1 MIDPHGNILVSFHLS
16 KGELEEYSELSN
28 TISSL
33 TLSLKQQC
41 DLEMILNG
49 AFSPL
54 LTFNNQKDYE
64 EILLNNKLL
73 NGVIW
78 PIPIV
83 LDVPNDFLKALDK
96 NEHISL
102 RNAEGFLLAI
112 LKVREFW
119 SPNKKDE
126 ANSIFKT
133 IDENHPGVG
142 YLFNHT
148 NSNYISGELIPIQSN
163 KYFDFTH
170 LRKSPQEVRDLF
182 RSKRWQDVIAFQ
194 TRNPMH
200 RAHFELTRLA
210 MEQHNAKLLIHPV
223 IGISKPGDI
232 DHFTR
237 VKCYQHIIKHYPE
250 NSVELSLIN
259 LAMRMAGPKEALWH
273 AIIRKN
279 YGCNYIIIGRDH
291 AGPGVDAKGKPY
303 YQPYDAQELIS
314 QYQEEL
320 EIKMVPFQ
328 EMVFAKNKRNYL
340 PLDQIKEED
349 QIETLSGTQFKE
361 LLKQGTEIPN
371 WYSFPEVVHELR
383 RRYPKLHN
391 QGLTVF
397 FTGLSGA
404 GKSTLANALVYKL
417 MEMEDRPITLLDGD
431 IVRQHLSSELGF
443 SKEDRDIHVKRIGY
457 VASEITKHGGVA
469 ICAPIAPYSNTRKTV
484 RNMIDEVGSFVEIH
498 VSTPLSVCEERDVKG
513 LYKRARAGKILD
525 FTGVSD
531 PYEEPQ
537 NPEITI
543 DTSDISV
550 EESSAIIIDKLRSMK
565 LLGN

>member
-1 MIDPHGNILVSFHLS
+1 MIEPHGKTLVSFHLS
-16 KGELEEYSELSN
+16 ADELSEYSELSN
-28 TISSL
+28 KTSSL

-41 DLEMILNG
+41 DLEMISNG

-54 LTFNNQKDYE
+54 STFNNQKDYE
-64 EILLNNKLL
+64 EILLNNKLS
-73 NGVIW
+73 NGLVW

-83 LDVPNDFLKALDK
+83 LDVPDQFLKSLDK
-96 NEHISL
+96 NEYISL

-112 LKVREFW
+112 LKVNEFW
-119 SPNKKDE
+119 APDKKEE
-126 ANSIFKT
+126 ANSVFKSN
-133 IDENHPGVG
+133 DPNHPGVD

-148 NSNYISGELIPIQSN
+148 NNNYISGELVPIQSN

-170 LRKSPQEVRDLF
+170 LRKSPQEVRDFF
-182 RSKRWQDVIAFQ
+182 RLNNWKDVVAFQ

-200 RAHFELTRLA
+200 RAHFELTKLA
-210 MEQHNAKLLIHPV
+210 MDEHNSKLLIHPV

-237 VKCYQHIIKHYPE
+237 VKCYQHIIKYYPE

-273 AIIRKN
+273 AIIRQN
-279 YGCNYIIIGRDH
+279 YGCNRIIIGRDH
-291 AGPGVDAKGKPY
+291 AGPGVNAEGKPY
-303 YQPYDAQELIS
+303 YQPYDAQELIAR
-314 QYQEEL
+314 YQEEL
-320 EIKMVPFQ
+320 EIKMVPFK
-328 EMVFAKNKRNYL
+328 EMVFAKNKKTFL
-340 PLDQIKEED
+340 PLDK
-349 QIETLSGTQFKE
+349 IEQNDPIEKLSGTQFKE
-361 LLKQGTEIPN
+361 LLQQRTEIPS
-371 WYSFPEVVHELR
+371 WYSFPEVIHELR
-383 RRYPKLHN
+383 KRFPKLHN

-404 GKSTLANALVYKL
+404 GKSTLANAIMYKL
-417 MEMEDRPITLLDGD
+417 METEDRPITLLDGD

-469 ICAPIAPYSNTRKTV
+469 ICAPIAPYSNTRKVV

-498 VSTPLSVCEERDVKG
+498 VATPLSVCEERDVKG
-513 LYKRARAGKILD
+513 LYKQARAGKILD

-531 PYEEPQ
+531 PYEEPE
-537 NPEITI
+537 NPEITV
-543 DTSDISV
+543 DTSDITV
-550 EESSAIIIDKLRSMK
+550 EESSALILDKLRSLK
-565 LLGN
+565 LLG

>member
-1 MIDPHGNILVSFHLS
+1 MIKPHGETLVSFHLS
-16 KGELEEYSELSN
+16 ADELSEYSELSN
-28 TISSL
+28 NISSL

-41 DLEMILNG
+41 DLEMISNG

-54 LTFNNQKDYE
+54 STFNNQKDYE
-64 EILLNNKLL
+64 EILLKNKLS
-73 NGVIW
+73 NGLVW

-83 LDVPNDFLKALDK
+83 LDVPDQFLKSLDK
-96 NEHISL
+96 NEYISL
-102 RNAEGFLLAI
+102 RNTEGFLLAI
-112 LKVREFW
+112 LKVKEFW
-119 SPNKKDE
+119 APNKKEE
-126 ANSIFKT
+126 ANLVFKSN
-133 IDENHPGVG
+133 DPNHPGVD

-148 NSNYISGELIPIQSN
+148 NNNYISGELIPIQEN

-170 LRKSPQEVRDLF
+170 LRKSPQEVRDFF
-182 RSKRWQDVIAFQ
+182 RLNNWKDVIAFQ

-200 RAHFELTRLA
+200 RAHYELTKLA
-210 MEQHNAKLLIHPV
+210 MDEHNSKLLIHPV
-223 IGISKPGDI
+223 IGMSKPGDI

-237 VKCYQHIIKHYPE
+237 VKCYQHIIKYYPE

-279 YGCNYIIIGRDH
+279 YGCNRIIIGRDH
-291 AGPGVDAKGKPY
+291 AGPGVNAEGKPY
-303 YQPYDAQELIS
+303 YQPYDAQELIA

-320 EIKMVPFQ
+320 EIKMVPFK
-328 EMVFAKNKRNYL
+328 EMVFAKNKKTYL
-340 PLDQIKEED
+340 PLDK
-349 QIETLSGTQFKE
+349 IEQDDPIEKLSGTQFKE
-361 LLKQGTEIPN
+361 LLQQRTEIPT
-371 WYSFPEVVHELR
+371 WYSFPEVIHELR
-383 RRYPKLHN
+383 KRFPKLHN

-404 GKSTLANALVYKL
+404 GKSTLANAIMYKL
-417 MEMEDRPITLLDGD
+417 METEDRPITLLDGD

-469 ICAPIAPYSNTRKTV
+469 ICAPIAPYSNTRKVV

-498 VSTPLSVCEERDVKG
+498 VATPLSVCEERDTKG
-513 LYKRARAGKILD
+513 LYKQARAGKILD

-531 PYEEPQ
+531 PYEEPE
-537 NPEITI
+537 NPEITV
-543 DTSDISV
+543 DTSDITV
-550 EESSAIIIDKLRSMK
+550 EESSALILDKLRSLK
-565 LLGN
+565 LLG

>member
-1 MIDPHGNILVSFHLS
+1 MIEPHGKKLVSFHLS
-16 KGELEEYSELSN
+16 ADELSEYSELSN
-28 TISSL
+28 KTSSL

-41 DLEMILNG
+41 DLEMIANG

-54 LTFNNQKDYE
+54 STFNNQKDYE
-64 EILLNNKLL
+64 EILLNNKLS
-73 NGVIW
+73 NGLVW

-83 LDVPNDFLKALDK
+83 LDVPDQFLKSLDK
-96 NEHISL
+96 NEYISL

-112 LKVREFW
+112 LKVNEFW
-119 SPNKKDE
+119 APDKKEE
-126 ANSIFKT
+126 ANSVFKSN
-133 IDENHPGVG
+133 DPNHPGVD

-148 NSNYISGELIPIQSN
+148 NNNYISGELVPIQSN

-170 LRKSPQEVRDLF
+170 LRKSPQEVRDFF
-182 RSKRWQDVIAFQ
+182 RLNNWKDVIAFQ

-200 RAHFELTRLA
+200 RAHFELTKLA
-210 MEQHNAKLLIHPV
+210 MDEHNSKLLIHPV

-237 VKCYQHIIKHYPE
+237 VKCYQHIIKYYPE

-259 LAMRMAGPKEALWH
+259 LAMRMAGPKEAVWH

-279 YGCNYIIIGRDH
+279 YGCNRIIIGRDH
-291 AGPGVDAKGKPY
+291 AGPGVNAEGKPY
-303 YQPYDAQELIS
+303 YQPYDAQELIA

-320 EIKMVPFQ
+320 EIKMVPFK
-328 EMVFAKNKRNYL
+328 EMVFAKNKKTFL
-340 PLDQIKEED
+340 PLDK
-349 QIETLSGTQFKE
+349 IEQDDPIEKLSGTQFKE
-361 LLKQGTEIPN
+361 FLQQRTEIPN
-371 WYSFPEVVHELR
+371 WYSFPEVIHELR
-383 RRYPKLHN
+383 KRFPKLHN

-404 GKSTLANALVYKL
+404 GKSTLANAIMYKL
-417 MEMEDRPITLLDGD
+417 METEDRPITLLDGD

-469 ICAPIAPYSNTRKTV
+469 ICAPIAPYSNTRKVV

-498 VSTPLSVCEERDVKG
+498 VATPLSVCEERDVKG
-513 LYKRARAGKILD
+513 LYKQARAGKILD

-531 PYEEPQ
+531 PYEEPE
-537 NPEITI
+537 NPEITV
-543 DTSDISV
+543 DTSDITV
-550 EESSAIIIDKLRSMK
+550 EESSALILDKLRSLK
-565 LLGN
+565 LLG

>member
-1 MIDPHGNILVSFHLS
+1 MIKPHGKTLVSFHLS
-16 KGELEEYSELSN
+16 ADELSEYSELSN
-28 TISSL
+28 NISSL

-41 DLEMILNG
+41 DLEMISNG

-54 LTFNNQKDYE
+54 STFNNQKDYE
-64 EILLNNKLL
+64 EILLNNRLS
-73 NGVIW
+73 NGLVW

-83 LDVPNDFLKALDK
+83 LDVPDQFLKSLDK
-96 NEHISL
+96 NEYISL
-102 RNAEGFLLAI
+102 RNTEGFLLAI
-112 LKVREFW
+112 LKVKEFW
-119 SPNKKDE
+119 TPNKKEE
-126 ANSIFKT
+126 ANLVFKSN
-133 IDENHPGVG
+133 DPNHPGVD

-148 NSNYISGELIPIQSN
+148 NNNYISGELVPIQEN

-170 LRKSPQEVRDLF
+170 LRKSPQEVRDFF
-182 RSKRWQDVIAFQ
+182 RLNNWKDVIAFQ

-200 RAHFELTRLA
+200 RAHYELTKLA
-210 MEQHNAKLLIHPV
+210 MDEHNSKLLIHPV
-223 IGISKPGDI
+223 IGMSKPGDI

-237 VKCYQHIIKHYPE
+237 VKCYQHIIKYYPE

-279 YGCNYIIIGRDH
+279 YGCNRIIIGRDH
-291 AGPGVDAKGKPY
+291 AGPGVNAEGKPY
-303 YQPYDAQELIS
+303 YQPYDAQELIA

-320 EIKMVPFQ
+320 EIKMVPFK
-328 EMVFAKNKRNYL
+328 EMVFAKNKKTYL
-340 PLDQIKEED
+340 PLDK
-349 QIETLSGTQFKE
+349 IEQDDPIEKLSGTQFKE
-361 LLKQGTEIPN
+361 LLQQRTEIPT
-371 WYSFPEVVHELR
+371 WYSFPEVIHELR
-383 RRYPKLHN
+383 KRFPKLHN

-404 GKSTLANALVYKL
+404 GKSTLANAIMYKL
-417 MEMEDRPITLLDGD
+417 METEDRPITLLDGD

-469 ICAPIAPYSNTRKTV
+469 ICAPIAPYSNTRKVV

-498 VSTPLSVCEERDVKG
+498 VATPLSVCEERDTKG
-513 LYKRARAGKILD
+513 LYKQARAGKILD

-531 PYEEPQ
+531 PYEEPE
-537 NPEITI
+537 NPEITV
-543 DTSDISV
+543 DTSDITV
-550 EESSAIIIDKLRSMK
+550 EESSALILDKLRSLK
-565 LLGN
+565 LLG

>member
-1 MIDPHGNILVSFHLS
+1 MINPHGNTLVTFHLS
-16 KGELEEYSELSN
+16 KGDLQEYSELSN
-28 TISSL
+28 KISSL
-33 TLSLKQQC
+33 TLTLKQQC
-41 DLEMILNG
+41 DLEMISNG

-64 EILLNNKLL
+64 EVLLNNKLL
-73 NGVIW
+73 NGAIW

-83 LDVPNDFLKALDK
+83 LDVPDKFLKALDK

-112 LKVREFW
+112 LKVKEFW

-126 ANSIFKT
+126 ANSVFKT
-133 IDENHPGVG
+133 IDQNHPGVD

-148 NSNYISGELIPIQSN
+148 NSNYISGELVPIQSN

-182 RSKRWQDVIAFQ
+182 QSNHWKDVIAFQ

-210 MEQHNAKLLIHPV
+210 MEQHNAKLLMHPV

-237 VKCYQHIIKHYPE
+237 VKCYQHIIKYYPE
-250 NSVELSLIN
+250 DSVELSLIN

-279 YGCNYIIIGRDH
+279 YGCNHIIIGRDH
-291 AGPGVDAKGKPY
+291 AGPGVDAEGKPY

-320 EIKMVPFQ
+320 EIKMIPFQ
-328 EMVFAKNKRNYL
+328 EMVFAKNKKTYL
-340 PLDQIKEED
+340 PLDEIKEDE
-349 QIETLSGTQFKE
+349 QIERLSGTQFKE
-361 LLKQGTEIPN
+361 LLKQRIEIPS
-371 WYSFPEVVHELR
+371 WYSFPEVIHELR

-404 GKSTLANALVYKL
+404 GKSTLANALMYKL

-469 ICAPIAPYSNTRKTV
+469 ICAPIAPYSNTRRIV
-484 RNMIDEVGSFVEIH
+484 RNMIDDVGSFIEIH

-513 LYKRARAGKILD
+513 LYKRARAGKILE

-543 DTSDISV
+543 DTSDITV
-550 EESSAIIIDKLRSMK
+550 EESSEIILDKLLSMR
-565 LLGN
+565 LLG

>member
-1 MIDPHGNILVSFHLS
+1 MIEPHGKTLVSFHLS
-16 KGELEEYSELSN
+16 ADELSEYSELSN
-28 TISSL
+28 KTASL

-41 DLEMILNG
+41 DLEMISNG

-54 LTFNNQKDYE
+54 STFNNQKDYE
-64 EILLNNKLL
+64 EILLNNKLS
-73 NGVIW
+73 NGLVW

-83 LDVPNDFLKALDK
+83 LDVPDQFLKSLDK
-96 NEHISL
+96 NEYISL
-102 RNAEGFLLAI
+102 RNTEGFLLAI
-112 LKVREFW
+112 LKVKEFW
-119 SPNKKDE
+119 APNKKEE
-126 ANSIFKT
+126 ANLVFKSN
-133 IDENHPGVG
+133 DPNHPGVD

-148 NSNYISGELIPIQSN
+148 NNNYISGELVPIQSN

-170 LRKSPQEVRDLF
+170 LRKSPQEVRDFF
-182 RSKRWQDVIAFQ
+182 RLNNWKDVIAFQ

-200 RAHFELTRLA
+200 RAHFELTKLA
-210 MEQHNAKLLIHPV
+210 MDEHNSKLLIHPV
-223 IGISKPGDI
+223 IGMSKPGDI

-237 VKCYQHIIKHYPE
+237 VKCYQHIIKYYPE

-279 YGCNYIIIGRDH
+279 YGCNRIIIGRDH
-291 AGPGVDAKGKPY
+291 AGPGVNAEGKPY
-303 YQPYDAQELIS
+303 YQPYDAQELIA

-320 EIKMVPFQ
+320 EIKMVPFK
-328 EMVFAKNKRNYL
+328 EMVFAKNKKTFL
-340 PLDQIKEED
+340 PLDK
-349 QIETLSGTQFKE
+349 IEQDDPIEKLSGTQFKE
-361 LLKQGTEIPN
+361 FLQQRTEIPN
-371 WYSFPEVVHELR
+371 WYSFPEVIHELR
-383 RRYPKLHN
+383 KRFPKLHN

-404 GKSTLANALVYKL
+404 GKSTLANAIMYKL
-417 MEMEDRPITLLDGD
+417 METEDRPITLLDGD

-469 ICAPIAPYSNTRKTV
+469 ICAPIAPYSNTRKVV

-498 VSTPLSVCEERDVKG
+498 VATPLSVCEERDVKG
-513 LYKRARAGKILD
+513 LYKQARAGKILD

-531 PYEEPQ
+531 PYEEPE
-537 NPEITI
+537 NPEITV
-543 DTSDISV
+543 DTSDITV
-550 EESSAIIIDKLRSMK
+550 EESSALILDKLRSLK
-565 LLGN
+565 LLG

>member
-1 MIDPHGNILVSFHLS
+1 MIEPHGKTLVSFHLS
-16 KGELEEYSELSN
+16 ADELSEYSELSN
-28 TISSL
+28 KTASL

-41 DLEMILNG
+41 DLEMIANG

-54 LTFNNQKDYE
+54 STFNNQKDYE
-64 EILLNNKLL
+64 EILLNNRLS
-73 NGVIW
+73 NGLVW

-83 LDVPNDFLKALDK
+83 LDVPDQFLKSLDK
-96 NEHISL
+96 NEYISL

-112 LKVREFW
+112 LKVNEFW
-119 SPNKKDE
+119 APDKKEE
-126 ANSIFKT
+126 ANSVFKSN
-133 IDENHPGVG
+133 DPNHPGVD

-148 NSNYISGELIPIQSN
+148 NNNYISGELVPIQSN

-170 LRKSPQEVRDLF
+170 LRKSPQEVRDFF
-182 RSKRWQDVIAFQ
+182 RLNNWKDVIAFQ

-200 RAHFELTRLA
+200 RAHFELTKLA
-210 MEQHNAKLLIHPV
+210 MDEHNSKLLIHPV

-237 VKCYQHIIKHYPE
+237 VKCYQHIIKYYPE

-259 LAMRMAGPKEALWH
+259 LAMRMAGPKEAVWH

-279 YGCNYIIIGRDH
+279 YGCNRIIIGRDH
-291 AGPGVDAKGKPY
+291 AGPGVNAEGKPY
-303 YQPYDAQELIS
+303 YQPYDAQELIA

-320 EIKMVPFQ
+320 EIKMVPFK
-328 EMVFAKNKRNYL
+328 EMVFAKNKKTFL
-340 PLDQIKEED
+340 PLDK
-349 QIETLSGTQFKE
+349 IEQDDPIEKLSGTQFKE
-361 LLKQGTEIPN
+361 FLQQRTEIPN
-371 WYSFPEVVHELR
+371 WYSFPEVIHELR
-383 RRYPKLHN
+383 KRFPKLHN

-404 GKSTLANALVYKL
+404 GKSTLANAIMYKL
-417 MEMEDRPITLLDGD
+417 METEDRPITLLDGD

-469 ICAPIAPYSNTRKTV
+469 ICAPIAPYSNTRKVV

-498 VSTPLSVCEERDVKG
+498 VATPLSVCEERDVKG
-513 LYKRARAGKILD
+513 LYKQARAGKILD

-531 PYEEPQ
+531 PYEEPE
-537 NPEITI
+537 NPEITV
-543 DTSDISV
+543 DTSDITV
-550 EESSAIIIDKLRSMK
+550 EESSALILDKLRSLK
-565 LLGN
+565 LLG

>member
-1 MIDPHGNILVSFHLS
+1 MIKPHGETLVSFHLS
-16 KGELEEYSELSN
+16 ADELSEYSELSN
-28 TISSL
+28 NISSL

-41 DLEMILNG
+41 DLEMISNG

-54 LTFNNQKDYE
+54 STFNNQKDYE
-64 EILLNNKLL
+64 EILLKNKLS
-73 NGVIW
+73 NGLVW

-83 LDVPNDFLKALDK
+83 LDVPDQFLKSLDK
-96 NEHISL
+96 NEYISL
-102 RNAEGFLLAI
+102 RNTEGFLLAI
-112 LKVREFW
+112 LKVKEFW
-119 SPNKKDE
+119 APNKKEE
-126 ANSIFKT
+126 ANLVFKSN
-133 IDENHPGVG
+133 DPNHPGVD

-148 NSNYISGELIPIQSN
+148 NNNYISGELVPIHEN

-170 LRKSPQEVRDLF
+170 LRKSPQEVRDFF
-182 RSKRWQDVIAFQ
+182 RLNNWKDVIAFQ

-200 RAHFELTRLA
+200 RAHYELTKLA
-210 MEQHNAKLLIHPV
+210 MDEHNSKLLIHPV
-223 IGISKPGDI
+223 IGMSKPGDI

-237 VKCYQHIIKHYPE
+237 VKCYQHIIKYYPE

-279 YGCNYIIIGRDH
+279 YGCNHIIIGRDH
-291 AGPGVDAKGKPY
+291 AGPGVNAEGKPY
-303 YQPYDAQELIS
+303 YQPYDAQELIA

-320 EIKMVPFQ
+320 EIKMVPFK
-328 EMVFAKNKRNYL
+328 EMVFAKNKKTYL
-340 PLDQIKEED
+340 PLDK
-349 QIETLSGTQFKE
+349 IEQDDPIEKLSGTQFKE
-361 LLKQGTEIPN
+361 LLQQRTEIPT
-371 WYSFPEVVHELR
+371 WYSFPEVIHELR
-383 RRYPKLHN
+383 KRFPKLHN

-404 GKSTLANALVYKL
+404 GKSTLANAIMYKL
-417 MEMEDRPITLLDGD
+417 METEDRPITLLDGD

-469 ICAPIAPYSNTRKTV
+469 ICAPIAPYSNTRKVV

-498 VSTPLSVCEERDVKG
+498 VATPLSVCEERDTKG
-513 LYKRARAGKILD
+513 LYKQARAGKILD

-531 PYEEPQ
+531 PYEEPE
-537 NPEITI
+537 NPEITV
-543 DTSDISV
+543 DTSDITV
-550 EESSAIIIDKLRSMK
+550 EESSALILDKLRSLK
-565 LLGN
+565 LLG

>member
-1 MIDPHGNILVSFHLS
+1 MIKPHGKTLVSFHLS
-16 KGELEEYSELSN
+16 ADELSEYSELSN
-28 TISSL
+28 NISSL

-41 DLEMILNG
+41 DLEMISNG

-54 LTFNNQKDYE
+54 STFNNQKDYE
-64 EILLNNKLL
+64 EILLNNKLS
-73 NGVIW
+73 NGLVW

-83 LDVPNDFLKALDK
+83 LDVPDQFLKSLDK
-96 NEHISL
+96 NEYISL
-102 RNAEGFLLAI
+102 RNTEGFLLAI
-112 LKVREFW
+112 LKVKEFW
-119 SPNKKDE
+119 APNKKEE
-126 ANSIFKT
+126 ANLVFKSN
-133 IDENHPGVG
+133 DLNHPGVD

-148 NSNYISGELIPIQSN
+148 NNNYISGELVPIHEN

-170 LRKSPQEVRDLF
+170 LRKSPQEVRDFF
-182 RSKRWQDVIAFQ
+182 RLNNWKDVIAFQ

-200 RAHFELTRLA
+200 RAHYELTKLA
-210 MEQHNAKLLIHPV
+210 MDEHNSKLLIHPV
-223 IGISKPGDI
+223 IGMSKPGDI

-237 VKCYQHIIKHYPE
+237 VKCYQHIIKYYPE

-279 YGCNYIIIGRDH
+279 YGCNRIIIGRDH
-291 AGPGVDAKGKPY
+291 AGPGVNAEGKPY
-303 YQPYDAQELIS
+303 YQPYDAQELIA

-320 EIKMVPFQ
+320 EIKMVPFK
-328 EMVFAKNKRNYL
+328 EMVFAKNKKTYL
-340 PLDQIKEED
+340 PLDK
-349 QIETLSGTQFKE
+349 IEQDDLIEKLSGTQFKE
-361 LLKQGTEIPN
+361 LLQQRTEIPT
-371 WYSFPEVVHELR
+371 WYSFPEVIHELR
-383 RRYPKLHN
+383 KRFPKLHN

-404 GKSTLANALVYKL
+404 GKSTLANAIMYKL
-417 MEMEDRPITLLDGD
+417 METEDRPITLLDGD

-469 ICAPIAPYSNTRKTV
+469 ICAPIAPYSNTRKVV

-498 VSTPLSVCEERDVKG
+498 VATPLSVCEERDVKG
-513 LYKRARAGKILD
+513 LYKQARAGKILD

-531 PYEEPQ
+531 PYEEPE
-537 NPEITI
+537 NPEITV
-543 DTSDISV
+543 DTSDITV
-550 EESSAIIIDKLRSMK
+550 EESSALILDKLRSLK
-565 LLGN
+565 LLG

>member
-1 MIDPHGNILVSFHLS
+1 MIEPHGKTLVSFHLS
-16 KGELEEYSELSN
+16 ADELSEYSELSN
-28 TISSL
+28 NISSL

-41 DLEMILNG
+41 DLEMISNG

-54 LTFNNQKDYE
+54 STFNNQKDYE
-64 EILLNNKLL
+64 EILLNNKLS
-73 NGVIW
+73 NGLVW

-83 LDVPNDFLKALDK
+83 LDVPDQFLKSLDK
-96 NEHISL
+96 NEYISL
-102 RNAEGFLLAI
+102 RNTEGFLLAI
-112 LKVREFW
+112 LKVKEFW
-119 SPNKKDE
+119 APNKKEE
-126 ANSIFKT
+126 ANLVFKSN
-133 IDENHPGVG
+133 DPNHPGVD

-148 NSNYISGELIPIQSN
+148 NNNYISGELVPIQEN

-170 LRKSPQEVRDLF
+170 LRKSPQEVRDFF
-182 RSKRWQDVIAFQ
+182 RLNNWKDVIAFQ

-200 RAHFELTRLA
+200 RAHFELTKLA
-210 MEQHNAKLLIHPV
+210 MDEHNSKLLIHPV
-223 IGISKPGDI
+223 IGMSKPGDI

-237 VKCYQHIIKHYPE
+237 VKCYQHIIKYYPE

-279 YGCNYIIIGRDH
+279 YGCNRIIIGRDH
-291 AGPGVDAKGKPY
+291 AGPGVNAEGKPY
-303 YQPYDAQELIS
+303 YQPYDAQELIA

-320 EIKMVPFQ
+320 EIKMVPFK
-328 EMVFAKNKRNYL
+328 EMVFAKNKKTYL
-340 PLDQIKEED
+340 PLDK
-349 QIETLSGTQFKE
+349 IEQDDPIEKLSGTQFKE
-361 LLKQGTEIPN
+361 LLQQRTEIPT
-371 WYSFPEVVHELR
+371 WYSFPEVIHELR
-383 RRYPKLHN
+383 KRFPKLHN

-404 GKSTLANALVYKL
+404 GKSTLANAIMYKL
-417 MEMEDRPITLLDGD
+417 METEDRPITLLDGD

-469 ICAPIAPYSNTRKTV
+469 ICAPIAPYSNTRKVV

-498 VSTPLSVCEERDVKG
+498 VATPLSVCEERDTKG
-513 LYKRARAGKILD
+513 LYKQARAGKILD

-531 PYEEPQ
+531 PYEEPE
-537 NPEITI
+537 NPEITV
-543 DTSDISV
+543 DTSDITV
-550 EESSAIIIDKLRSMK
+550 EESSALILDKLRSLK
-565 LLGN
+565 LLG

>member
-1 MIDPHGNILVSFHLS
+1 MINPHGNTLVTFHLS
-16 KGELEEYSELSN
+16 KGDLQEYSELSN
-28 TISSL
+28 KISSL
-33 TLSLKQQC
+33 TLTLKQQC
-41 DLEMILNG
+41 DLEMISNG

-64 EILLNNKLL
+64 EVLLNNKLL
-73 NGVIW
+73 NGAIW

-83 LDVPNDFLKALDK
+83 LDVPDNFLKALDK

-112 LKVREFW
+112 LKVKEFW

-126 ANSIFKT
+126 ANSVFKT
-133 IDENHPGVG
+133 IDQNHPGVD

-148 NSNYISGELIPIQSN
+148 NSNYISGELVPIQSN

-182 RSKRWQDVIAFQ
+182 RSNHWKDVIAFQ

-210 MEQHNAKLLIHPV
+210 MEQHNAKLLMHPV
-223 IGISKPGDI
+223 VGISKPGDI

-237 VKCYQHIIKHYPE
+237 VKCYQHIIKYYPE
-250 NSVELSLIN
+250 DSVELSLIN

-279 YGCNYIIIGRDH
+279 YGCNHIIIGRDH
-291 AGPGVDAKGKPY
+291 AGPGVDAEGKPY

-320 EIKMVPFQ
+320 EIKMIPFQ
-328 EMVFAKNKRNYL
+328 EMVFAKNKKTYL
-340 PLDQIKEED
+340 PLDEIKEDE
-349 QIETLSGTQFKE
+349 QIERLSGTQFKE
-361 LLKQGTEIPN
+361 LLKQRIEIPS
-371 WYSFPEVVHELR
+371 WYSFPEVIHELR

-404 GKSTLANALVYKL
+404 GKSTLANALMYKL

-469 ICAPIAPYSNTRKTV
+469 ICAPIAPYSNTRRIV
-484 RNMIDEVGSFVEIH
+484 RNMIDDVGSFIEIH

-513 LYKRARAGKILD
+513 LYKRARAGKILE

-543 DTSDISV
+543 DTSDITV
-550 EESSAIIIDKLRSMK
+550 EESSEIILDKLLSMR
-565 LLGN
+565 LLG

>member
-1 MIDPHGNILVSFHLS
+1 MIEPHGKTLVSFHLS
-16 KGELEEYSELSN
+16 ADELSEYSELSN
-28 TISSL
+28 KTASL

-41 DLEMILNG
+41 DLEMISNG

-54 LTFNNQKDYE
+54 STFNNQKDYE
-64 EILLNNKLL
+64 EILLNNRLS
-73 NGVIW
+73 NGLVW

-83 LDVPNDFLKALDK
+83 LDVPDQFLKSLDK
-96 NEHISL
+96 NEYISL

-112 LKVREFW
+112 LKVNEFW
-119 SPNKKDE
+119 APDKKEE
-126 ANSIFKT
+126 ANSVYKSN
-133 IDENHPGVG
+133 DPNHPGVD

-148 NSNYISGELIPIQSN
+148 NNNYISGELVPIQSN

-170 LRKSPQEVRDLF
+170 LRKSPQEVRDFF
-182 RSKRWQDVIAFQ
+182 RLNNWKDVIAFQ

-200 RAHFELTRLA
+200 RAHFELTKLA
-210 MEQHNAKLLIHPV
+210 MDEHNSKLLIHPV

-237 VKCYQHIIKHYPE
+237 VKCYQHIIKYYPE

-259 LAMRMAGPKEALWH
+259 LAMRMAGPKEAVWH

-279 YGCNYIIIGRDH
+279 YGCNRIIIGRDH
-291 AGPGVDAKGKPY
+291 AGPGVNAEGKPY
-303 YQPYDAQELIS
+303 YQPYDAQELIA

-320 EIKMVPFQ
+320 EIKMVPFK
-328 EMVFAKNKRNYL
+328 EMVFAKNKKTFL
-340 PLDQIKEED
+340 PLDKTEQDEP
-349 QIETLSGTQFKE
+349 IEKLSGTQFKE
-361 LLKQGTEIPN
+361 FLQQRTEIPN
-371 WYSFPEVVHELR
+371 WYSFPEVIHELR
-383 RRYPKLHN
+383 KRFPKLHN

-404 GKSTLANALVYKL
+404 GKSTLANAIMYKL
-417 MEMEDRPITLLDGD
+417 METEDRPITLLDGD

-469 ICAPIAPYSNTRKTV
+469 ICAPIAPYSNTRKVV

-498 VSTPLSVCEERDVKG
+498 VATPLSVCEERDVKG
-513 LYKRARAGKILD
+513 LYKQARAGKILD

-531 PYEEPQ
+531 PYEEPE
-537 NPEITI
+537 NPEITV
-543 DTSDISV
+543 DTSDITV
-550 EESSAIIIDKLRSMK
+550 EESSALILDKLRSLK
-565 LLGN
+565 LLG

>member
-1 MIDPHGNILVSFHLS
+1 MIEPHGKTLVSFHLS
-16 KGELEEYSELSN
+16 ADELSEYSELSN
-28 TISSL
+28 KTASL

-41 DLEMILNG
+41 DLEMIANG

-54 LTFNNQKDYE
+54 STFNNQKDYE
-64 EILLNNKLL
+64 EILLNNKLS
-73 NGVIW
+73 NGLVW

-83 LDVPNDFLKALDK
+83 LDVPDQFLKSLDK
-96 NEHISL
+96 NEYISL

-112 LKVREFW
+112 LKVNEFW
-119 SPNKKDE
+119 APDKKEE
-126 ANSIFKT
+126 ANSVFKSN
-133 IDENHPGVG
+133 DPNHPGVD

-148 NSNYISGELIPIQSN
+148 NNNYISGELVPIQSN

-170 LRKSPQEVRDLF
+170 LRKSPQEVRDFF
-182 RSKRWQDVIAFQ
+182 RLNNWKDVIAFQ

-200 RAHFELTRLA
+200 RAHYELTKLA
-210 MEQHNAKLLIHPV
+210 MDEHNSKLLIHPV
-223 IGISKPGDI
+223 IGMSKPGDI

-237 VKCYQHIIKHYPE
+237 VKCYQHIIKYYPE

-279 YGCNYIIIGRDH
+279 YGCNRIIIGRDH
-291 AGPGVDAKGKPY
+291 AGPGVNAEGKPY
-303 YQPYDAQELIS
+303 YQPYDAQELIA

-320 EIKMVPFQ
+320 EIKMVPFK
-328 EMVFAKNKRNYL
+328 EMVFAKNKKTFL
-340 PLDQIKEED
+340 PLDK
-349 QIETLSGTQFKE
+349 IEQDDPIEKLSGTQFKE
-361 LLKQGTEIPN
+361 FLQQRTEIPN
-371 WYSFPEVVHELR
+371 WYSFPEVIHELR
-383 RRYPKLHN
+383 KRFPKLHN

-404 GKSTLANALVYKL
+404 GKSTLANAIMYKL
-417 MEMEDRPITLLDGD
+417 METEDRPITLLDGD

-469 ICAPIAPYSNTRKTV
+469 ICAPIAPYSNTRKVV

-498 VSTPLSVCEERDVKG
+498 VATPLSVCEERDTKG
-513 LYKRARAGKILD
+513 LYKQARAGKILD

-531 PYEEPQ
+531 PYEEPE
-537 NPEITI
+537 NPEITV
-543 DTSDISV
+543 DTSDITV
-550 EESSAIIIDKLRSMK
+550 EESSALILDKLRSLK
-565 LLGN
+565 LLG

>member
-1 MIDPHGNILVSFHLS
+1 MIEPHGKTLVSFHLS
-16 KGELEEYSELSN
+16 ADELSEYSELSN
-28 TISSL
+28 KTASL

-41 DLEMILNG
+41 DFEMIANG

-54 LTFNNQKDYE
+54 STFNNQKDYE
-64 EILLNNKLL
+64 EILLNNKLS
-73 NGVIW
+73 NGLVW

-83 LDVPNDFLKALDK
+83 LDVPDQFLKSLDK
-96 NEHISL
+96 NEYISL

-112 LKVREFW
+112 LKVNEFW
-119 SPNKKDE
+119 APDKKEE
-126 ANSIFKT
+126 ANSVFKSN
-133 IDENHPGVG
+133 DPNHPGVD

-148 NSNYISGELIPIQSN
+148 NNNYISGELVPIQSN

-170 LRKSPQEVRDLF
+170 LRKSPQEVRDFF
-182 RSKRWQDVIAFQ
+182 RLNNWKDVIAFQ

-200 RAHFELTRLA
+200 RAHYELTKLA
-210 MEQHNAKLLIHPV
+210 MDEHNSKLLIHPV
-223 IGISKPGDI
+223 IGMSKPGDI

-237 VKCYQHIIKHYPE
+237 VKCYQHIIKYYPE

-279 YGCNYIIIGRDH
+279 YGCNRIIIGRDH
-291 AGPGVDAKGKPY
+291 AGPGVNAEGKPY
-303 YQPYDAQELIS
+303 YQPYDAQELIA

-320 EIKMVPFQ
+320 EIKMVPFK
-328 EMVFAKNKRNYL
+328 EMVFAKNKKTYL
-340 PLDQIKEED
+340 PVDK
-349 QIETLSGTQFKE
+349 IEQDDPIEKLSGTQFKE
-361 LLKQGTEIPN
+361 LLQQRTEIPT
-371 WYSFPEVVHELR
+371 WYSFPEVIHELR
-383 RRYPKLHN
+383 KRFPKLHN

-404 GKSTLANALVYKL
+404 GKSTLANAIMYKL
-417 MEMEDRPITLLDGD
+417 METEDRPITLLDGD

-469 ICAPIAPYSNTRKTV
+469 ICAPIAPYSNTRKVV

-498 VSTPLSVCEERDVKG
+498 VATPLSVCEERDVKG
-513 LYKRARAGKILD
+513 LYKQARAGKILD

-531 PYEEPQ
+531 PYEEPE
-537 NPEITI
+537 NPEITV
-543 DTSDISV
+543 DTSDITV
-550 EESSAIIIDKLRSMK
+550 EESSALILDKLRSLK
-565 LLGN
+565 LLG

>member
-1 MIDPHGNILVSFHLS
+1 MIEPHGKTLVSFHLS
-16 KGELEEYSELSN
+16 ADELSEYSELSN
-28 TISSL
+28 KTSSL

-41 DLEMILNG
+41 DLEMISNG

-54 LTFNNQKDYE
+54 STFNNQKDYE
-64 EILLNNKLL
+64 EILLNNKLS
-73 NGVIW
+73 NGLVW

-83 LDVPNDFLKALDK
+83 LDVPDQFLKSLDK
-96 NEHISL
+96 NEYISL
-102 RNAEGFLLAI
+102 RNTEGFLLAI
-112 LKVREFW
+112 LKVNEFW
-119 SPNKKDE
+119 APDKKEE
-126 ANSIFKT
+126 ANLVFKSN
-133 IDENHPGVG
+133 DLNHPGVD

-148 NSNYISGELIPIQSN
+148 NNNYISGELVPIQEN

-170 LRKSPQEVRDLF
+170 LRKSPQEVRDFF
-182 RSKRWQDVIAFQ
+182 RLNNWKDVIAFQ

-200 RAHFELTRLA
+200 RAHFELTKLA
-210 MEQHNAKLLIHPV
+210 MDEHNSKLLIHPV

-237 VKCYQHIIKHYPE
+237 VKCYQHIIKYYPE

-279 YGCNYIIIGRDH
+279 YGCNRIIIGRDH
-291 AGPGVDAKGKPY
+291 AGPGVNAEGKPY
-303 YQPYDAQELIS
+303 YQPYDAQELIA

-320 EIKMVPFQ
+320 EIKMVPFK
-328 EMVFAKNKRNYL
+328 EMVFAKNKKTFL
-340 PLDQIKEED
+340 PLDK
-349 QIETLSGTQFKE
+349 IEQDDPIEKLSGTQFKE
-361 LLKQGTEIPN
+361 FLQQRTEIPN
-371 WYSFPEVVHELR
+371 WYSFPEVIHELR
-383 RRYPKLHN
+383 KRFPKLHN

-404 GKSTLANALVYKL
+404 GKSTLANAIMYKL
-417 MEMEDRPITLLDGD
+417 METEDRPITLLDGD

-469 ICAPIAPYSNTRKTV
+469 ICAPIAPYSNTRKVV

-498 VSTPLSVCEERDVKG
+498 VATPLSVCEERDTKG
-513 LYKRARAGKILD
+513 LYKQARAGKILD

-531 PYEEPQ
+531 PYEEPE
-537 NPEITI
+537 NPEITV
-543 DTSDISV
+543 DTSDITV
-550 EESSAIIIDKLRSMK
+550 EESSALILDKLRSLK
-565 LLGN
+565 LLG

>member
-1 MIDPHGNILVSFHLS
+1 MINPHGNTLVTFHLS
-16 KGELEEYSELSN
+16 KGDLQEYSELSN
-28 TISSL
+28 TIASL
-33 TLSLKQQC
+33 TLTLKQQC
-41 DLEMILNG
+41 DLEMISNG

-64 EILLNNKLL
+64 EVLLNNKLL
-73 NGVIW
+73 NGAIW

-83 LDVPNDFLKALDK
+83 LDVPDKFLKALDK

-112 LKVREFW
+112 LKVKEFW

-126 ANSIFKT
+126 ANSVFKT
-133 IDENHPGVG
+133 IDQNHPGVD

-148 NSNYISGELIPIQSN
+148 NSNYISGELVPIQSN

-182 RSKRWQDVIAFQ
+182 RSNHWKDVIAFQ

-210 MEQHNAKLLIHPV
+210 MEQHNAKLLMHPV
-223 IGISKPGDI
+223 VGISKPGDI

-237 VKCYQHIIKHYPE
+237 VKCYQHIIKYYPE
-250 NSVELSLIN
+250 DSVELSLIN

-279 YGCNYIIIGRDH
+279 YGCNHIIIGRDH
-291 AGPGVDAKGKPY
+291 AGPGVDAEGKPY

-320 EIKMVPFQ
+320 EIKMIPFQ
-328 EMVFAKNKRNYL
+328 EMVFAKNKKTYL
-340 PLDQIKEED
+340 PLDEIKEDE
-349 QIETLSGTQFKE
+349 QIERLSGTQFKE
-361 LLKQGTEIPN
+361 LLKQRIEIPS
-371 WYSFPEVVHELR
+371 WYSFPEVIHELR

-404 GKSTLANALVYKL
+404 GKSTLANALMYKL

-469 ICAPIAPYSNTRKTV
+469 ICAPIAPYSNTRRIV
-484 RNMIDEVGSFVEIH
+484 RNMIDDVGSFIEIH

-513 LYKRARAGKILD
+513 LYKRARAGKILE

-543 DTSDISV
+543 DTSDITV
-550 EESSAIIIDKLRSMK
+550 EESSEIILDKLLSMR
-565 LLGN
+565 LLG

>member
-1 MIDPHGNILVSFHLS
+1 MIEPHGKTLVSFHLS
-16 KGELEEYSELSN
+16 ADELSEYSELSN
-28 TISSL
+28 KTASL

-41 DLEMILNG
+41 DLEMIANG

-54 LTFNNQKDYE
+54 STFNNQKDYE
-64 EILLNNKLL
+64 EILLNNRLS
-73 NGVIW
+73 NGLVW

-83 LDVPNDFLKALDK
+83 LDVPDQFLKSLDK
-96 NEHISL
+96 NEYISL

-112 LKVREFW
+112 LKVNEFW
-119 SPNKKDE
+119 APDKKEE
-126 ANSIFKT
+126 ANSVFKSN
-133 IDENHPGVG
+133 DPNHPGVD

-148 NSNYISGELIPIQSN
+148 NNNYISGELVPIQSN

-170 LRKSPQEVRDLF
+170 LRKSPQEVRDFF
-182 RSKRWQDVIAFQ
+182 RLNNWKDVIAFQ

-200 RAHFELTRLA
+200 RAHFELTKLA
-210 MEQHNAKLLIHPV
+210 MDEHNSKLLIHPV

-237 VKCYQHIIKHYPE
+237 VKCYQHIIKYYPE

-279 YGCNYIIIGRDH
+279 YGCNRIIIGRDH
-291 AGPGVDAKGKPY
+291 AGPGVNAEGKPY
-303 YQPYDAQELIS
+303 YQPYDAQELIA

-320 EIKMVPFQ
+320 EIKMVPFK
-328 EMVFAKNKRNYL
+328 EMVFAKNKKTFL
-340 PLDQIKEED
+340 PLDK
-349 QIETLSGTQFKE
+349 IEQNDPIEKLSGTQFKE
-361 LLKQGTEIPN
+361 LLQQRTEIPS
-371 WYSFPEVVHELR
+371 WYSFPEVIHELR
-383 RRYPKLHN
+383 KRFPKLHN

-404 GKSTLANALVYKL
+404 GKSTLANAIMYKL
-417 MEMEDRPITLLDGD
+417 METEDRPITLLDGD

-469 ICAPIAPYSNTRKTV
+469 ICAPIAPYSNTRKVV

-498 VSTPLSVCEERDVKG
+498 VATPLSVCEERDVKG
-513 LYKRARAGKILD
+513 LYKQARAGKILD

-531 PYEEPQ
+531 PYEEPE
-537 NPEITI
+537 NPEITV
-543 DTSDISV
+543 DTSDITV
-550 EESSAIIIDKLRSMK
+550 EESSALILDKLRSLK
-565 LLGN
+565 LLG

>member
-1 MIDPHGNILVSFHLS
+1 MTDPHGNTLVSFHLS
-16 KGELEEYSELSN
+16 KGELQEYSELSN
-28 TISSL
+28 KISSL

-41 DLEMILNG
+41 DLEMIVNG

-73 NGVIW
+73 NGAIW

-83 LDVPNDFLKALDK
+83 LDVPDNVLKTLDK

-112 LKVREFW
+112 LKVKEFW

-126 ANSIFKT
+126 ANSVFKT
-133 IDENHPGVG
+133 IDQNHPGVD

-148 NSNYISGELIPIQSN
+148 NNNYISGQLIPIQSN

-182 RSKRWQDVIAFQ
+182 RSNHWKDVIAFQ

-237 VKCYQHIIKHYPE
+237 VKCYQHIIKYYPE

-279 YGCNYIIIGRDH
+279 YGCNHIIIGRDH
-291 AGPGVDAKGKPY
+291 AGPGVDAEGKPY
-303 YQPYDAQELIS
+303 YQPYDAQELIN

-328 EMVFAKNKRNYL
+328 EMVFAKNKKTFL
-340 PLDQIKEED
+340 PLNEIKEDE
-349 QIETLSGTQFKE
+349 QIERLSGTQFKE
-361 LLKQGTEIPN
+361 LLEQRTEIPN
-371 WYSFPEVVHELR
+371 GYSFPEIIHELR

-404 GKSTLANALVYKL
+404 GKSTLANALMYKL

-469 ICAPIAPYSNTRKTV
+469 ICAPIAPYSNTRKIV

-498 VSTPLSVCEERDVKG
+498 VATPLSVCEERDVKG
-513 LYKRARAGKILD
+513 LYKRARAGKILE

-531 PYEEPQ
+531 PYEEPV

-543 DTSDISV
+543 DTSDITV
-550 EESSAIIIDKLRSMK
+550 EESSIIILDKLRSMK
-565 LLGN
+565 LLG

>member
-1 MIDPHGNILVSFHLS
+1 MINPHGNTLVTFHLS
-16 KGELEEYSELSN
+16 KGDLQEYSELSN
-28 TISSL
+28 TIASL

-41 DLEMILNG
+41 DLEMISNG

-64 EILLNNKLL
+64 EVLLNNKLL
-73 NGVIW
+73 NGAIW

-83 LDVPNDFLKALDK
+83 LDVPDNFLKALDK

-112 LKVREFW
+112 LKVKEFW

-126 ANSIFKT
+126 ANSVFKT
-133 IDENHPGVG
+133 IDQNHPGVD

-148 NSNYISGELIPIQSN
+148 NSNYISGELVPIQSN

-182 RSKRWQDVIAFQ
+182 RSNHWKDVIAFQ

-210 MEQHNAKLLIHPV
+210 MEQHNAKLLMHPV
-223 IGISKPGDI
+223 VGISKPGDI

-237 VKCYQHIIKHYPE
+237 VKCYQHIIKYYPE
-250 NSVELSLIN
+250 DSVELSLIN

-279 YGCNYIIIGRDH
+279 YGCNHIIIGRDH
-291 AGPGVDAKGKPY
+291 AGPGVDAEGKPY

-320 EIKMVPFQ
+320 EIKMIPFQ
-328 EMVFAKNKRNYL
+328 EMVFAKNKKTYL
-340 PLDQIKEED
+340 PLDEIKEDE
-349 QIETLSGTQFKE
+349 QIERLSGTQFKE
-361 LLKQGTEIPN
+361 LLKQRIEIPS
-371 WYSFPEVVHELR
+371 WYSFPEVIHELR

-404 GKSTLANALVYKL
+404 GKSTLANALMYKL

-469 ICAPIAPYSNTRKTV
+469 ICAPIAPYSNTRRIV
-484 RNMIDEVGSFVEIH
+484 RNMIDDVGSFIEIH

-513 LYKRARAGKILD
+513 LYKRARAGKILE

-543 DTSDISV
+543 DTSDITV
-550 EESSAIIIDKLRSMK
+550 EESSEIILDKLLSMR
-565 LLGN
+565 LLG

>member
-1 MIDPHGNILVSFHLS
+1 MIEPHGKTLVSFHLS
-16 KGELEEYSELSN
+16 ADELSEYSELSN
-28 TISSL
+28 NISSL

-41 DLEMILNG
+41 DLEMISNG

-54 LTFNNQKDYE
+54 STFNNQKDYE
-64 EILLNNKLL
+64 EILLNNKLS
-73 NGVIW
+73 NGLVW

-83 LDVPNDFLKALDK
+83 LDVPDQFLKSLDK
-96 NEHISL
+96 NEYISL
-102 RNAEGFLLAI
+102 RNTEGFLLAI
-112 LKVREFW
+112 LKVKEFW
-119 SPNKKDE
+119 APNKKEE
-126 ANSIFKT
+126 ANLVFKSN
-133 IDENHPGVG
+133 DLNHPGVD

-148 NSNYISGELIPIQSN
+148 NNNYISGELVPIQEN

-170 LRKSPQEVRDLF
+170 LRKSPQEVRDFF
-182 RSKRWQDVIAFQ
+182 RLNNWKDVIAFQ

-200 RAHFELTRLA
+200 RAHYELTKLA
-210 MEQHNAKLLIHPV
+210 MDEHNSKLLIHPV
-223 IGISKPGDI
+223 IGMSKPGDI

-237 VKCYQHIIKHYPE
+237 VKCYQHIIKYYPE

-279 YGCNYIIIGRDH
+279 YGCNRIIIGRDH
-291 AGPGVDAKGKPY
+291 AGPGVNAEGKPY
-303 YQPYDAQELIS
+303 YQPYDAQELIA

-320 EIKMVPFQ
+320 EIKMVPFK
-328 EMVFAKNKRNYL
+328 EMVFAKNKKTYL
-340 PLDQIKEED
+340 PLDK
-349 QIETLSGTQFKE
+349 IEQDDPIEKLSGTQFKE
-361 LLKQGTEIPN
+361 LLQQRTEIPT
-371 WYSFPEVVHELR
+371 WYSFPEVIHELR
-383 RRYPKLHN
+383 KRFPKLHN

-404 GKSTLANALVYKL
+404 GKSTLANAIMYKL
-417 MEMEDRPITLLDGD
+417 METEDRPITLLDGD

-469 ICAPIAPYSNTRKTV
+469 ICAPIAPYSNTRKVV

-498 VSTPLSVCEERDVKG
+498 VATPLSVCEERDTKG
-513 LYKRARAGKILD
+513 LYKQARAGKILD

-531 PYEEPQ
+531 PYEEPE
-537 NPEITI
+537 NPEITV
-543 DTSDISV
+543 DTSDITV
-550 EESSAIIIDKLRSMK
+550 EESSALILDKLRSLK
-565 LLGN
+565 LLG

>member
-1 MIDPHGNILVSFHLS
+1 MIKPHGKTLVSFHLS
-16 KGELEEYSELSN
+16 ADELSEYSELSN
-28 TISSL
+28 NISSL

-41 DLEMILNG
+41 DLEMISNG

-54 LTFNNQKDYE
+54 STFNNQKDYE
-64 EILLNNKLL
+64 EILLNNKLS
-73 NGVIW
+73 NGLVW

-83 LDVPNDFLKALDK
+83 LDVPEQFLKSLDK
-96 NEHISL
+96 NEYISL
-102 RNAEGFLLAI
+102 RNTEGFLLAI
-112 LKVREFW
+112 LKVKEFW
-119 SPNKKDE
+119 APNKKEE
-126 ANSIFKT
+126 ANLVFKSN
-133 IDENHPGVG
+133 DPNHPGVD

-148 NSNYISGELIPIQSN
+148 NNNYISGELVPIHEN

-170 LRKSPQEVRDLF
+170 LRKSPQEVRDFF
-182 RSKRWQDVIAFQ
+182 RLNNWKDVIAFQ

-200 RAHFELTRLA
+200 RAHYELTKLA
-210 MEQHNAKLLIHPV
+210 MDEHNSKLLIHPV
-223 IGISKPGDI
+223 IGMSKPGDI

-237 VKCYQHIIKHYPE
+237 VKCYQHIIKYYPE

-279 YGCNYIIIGRDH
+279 YGCNRIIIGRDH
-291 AGPGVDAKGKPY
+291 AGPGVNAEGKPY
-303 YQPYDAQELIS
+303 YQPYDAQELIA

-320 EIKMVPFQ
+320 EIKMVPFK
-328 EMVFAKNKRNYL
+328 EMVFAKNKKTYL
-340 PLDQIKEED
+340 PLDK
-349 QIETLSGTQFKE
+349 IEQDDPIEKLSGTQFKE
-361 LLKQGTEIPN
+361 LLQQRTEIPT
-371 WYSFPEVVHELR
+371 WYSFPEVIHELR
-383 RRYPKLHN
+383 KRFPKLHN

-404 GKSTLANALVYKL
+404 GKSTLANAIMYKL
-417 MEMEDRPITLLDGD
+417 METEDRPITLLDGD

-469 ICAPIAPYSNTRKTV
+469 ICAPIAPYSNTRKVV

-498 VSTPLSVCEERDVKG
+498 VATPLSVCEERDTKG
-513 LYKRARAGKILD
+513 LYKQARAGKILD

-531 PYEEPQ
+531 PYEEPE
-537 NPEITI
+537 NPEITV
-543 DTSDISV
+543 DTSDITV
-550 EESSAIIIDKLRSMK
+550 EESSALILDKLRSLK
-565 LLGN
+565 LLG

>member
-1 MIDPHGNILVSFHLS
+1 MIDPHGNKLVSFHLS

-133 IDENHPGVG
+133 IDENHPGVD

-340 PLDQIKEED
+340 PLDQIKEEE

-361 LLKQGTEIPN
+361 LLKQRTEIPN

-498 VSTPLSVCEERDVKG
+498 VATPLSVCEERDVKG

>member
-1 MIDPHGNILVSFHLS
+1 MIEPHGKTLVSFHLS
-16 KGELEEYSELSN
+16 ADELSEYSELSN
-28 TISSL
+28 KTASL

-41 DLEMILNG
+41 DLEMIANG

-54 LTFNNQKDYE
+54 STFNNQKDYE
-64 EILLNNKLL
+64 EILLNNRLS
-73 NGVIW
+73 NGLVW

-83 LDVPNDFLKALDK
+83 LDVPDQFLKSLDK
-96 NEHISL
+96 NEYISL

-112 LKVREFW
+112 LKVNEFW
-119 SPNKKDE
+119 APDKKEE
-126 ANSIFKT
+126 ANSVFKSN
-133 IDENHPGVG
+133 DPNHPGVD

-148 NSNYISGELIPIQSN
+148 NNNYISGELVPIQSN

-170 LRKSPQEVRDLF
+170 LRKSPQEVRDFF
-182 RSKRWQDVIAFQ
+182 RLNNWKDVIAFQ

-200 RAHFELTRLA
+200 RAHFELTKLA
-210 MEQHNAKLLIHPV
+210 MDEHNSKLLIHPV
-223 IGISKPGDI
+223 IGMSKPGDI

-237 VKCYQHIIKHYPE
+237 VKCYQHIIKYYPE

-259 LAMRMAGPKEALWH
+259 LAMRMAGPKEAVWH

-279 YGCNYIIIGRDH
+279 YGCNRIIIGRDH
-291 AGPGVDAKGKPY
+291 AGPGVNAEGKPY
-303 YQPYDAQELIS
+303 YQPYDAQELIA

-320 EIKMVPFQ
+320 EIKMVPFK
-328 EMVFAKNKRNYL
+328 EMVFAKNKKTFL
-340 PLDQIKEED
+340 PLDK
-349 QIETLSGTQFKE
+349 IEQNDPIEKLSGTQFKE
-361 LLKQGTEIPN
+361 FLQQRTEIPN
-371 WYSFPEVVHELR
+371 WYSFPEVIHELR
-383 RRYPKLHN
+383 KRFPKLHN

-404 GKSTLANALVYKL
+404 GKSTLANAIMYKL
-417 MEMEDRPITLLDGD
+417 METEDRPITLLDGD

-469 ICAPIAPYSNTRKTV
+469 ICAPIAPYSNTRKVV

-498 VSTPLSVCEERDVKG
+498 VATPLSVCEERDVKG
-513 LYKRARAGKILD
+513 LYKQARAGKILD

-531 PYEEPQ
+531 PYEEPE
-537 NPEITI
+537 NPEITV
-543 DTSDISV
+543 DTSDITV
-550 EESSAIIIDKLRSMK
+550 EESSALILDKLRSLK
-565 LLGN
+565 LLG

>member
-1 MIDPHGNILVSFHLS
+1 MIEPHGKTLVSFHLS
-16 KGELEEYSELSN
+16 ADELSEYSELSN
-28 TISSL
+28 KTASL

-41 DLEMILNG
+41 DFEMIANG

-54 LTFNNQKDYE
+54 STFNNQKDYE
-64 EILLNNKLL
+64 EILLNNKLS
-73 NGVIW
+73 NGLVW

-83 LDVPNDFLKALDK
+83 LDVPDQLLKSLDK
-96 NEHISL
+96 NEYISL
-102 RNAEGFLLAI
+102 RNVEGFLLAI
-112 LKVREFW
+112 LKVNEFW
-119 SPNKKDE
+119 APDKKEE
-126 ANSIFKT
+126 ANSVFKSN
-133 IDENHPGVG
+133 DPNHPGVD

-148 NSNYISGELIPIQSN
+148 NNNYISGELVPIQSN

-170 LRKSPQEVRDLF
+170 LRKSPQEVRDFF
-182 RSKRWQDVIAFQ
+182 RLNNWKDVIAFQ

-200 RAHFELTRLA
+200 RAHYELTKLA
-210 MEQHNAKLLIHPV
+210 MDEHNSKLLIHPV
-223 IGISKPGDI
+223 IGMSKPGDI

-237 VKCYQHIIKHYPE
+237 VKCYQHIIKYYPE

-279 YGCNYIIIGRDH
+279 YGCNRIIIGRDH
-291 AGPGVDAKGKPY
+291 AGPGVNAEGKPY
-303 YQPYDAQELIS
+303 YQPYDAQELIA

-320 EIKMVPFQ
+320 EIKMVPFK
-328 EMVFAKNKRNYL
+328 EMVFAKNKKTYL
-340 PLDQIKEED
+340 PLDK
-349 QIETLSGTQFKE
+349 IEQDDPIEKLSGTQFKE
-361 LLKQGTEIPN
+361 LLQQRTEIPT
-371 WYSFPEVVHELR
+371 WYSFPEVIHELR
-383 RRYPKLHN
+383 KRFPKLHN

-404 GKSTLANALVYKL
+404 GKSTLANAIMYKL
-417 MEMEDRPITLLDGD
+417 METEDRPITLLDGD

-469 ICAPIAPYSNTRKTV
+469 ICAPIAPYSNTRKVV

-498 VSTPLSVCEERDVKG
+498 VATPLSVCEERDTKG
-513 LYKRARAGKILD
+513 LYKQARAGKILD

-531 PYEEPQ
+531 PYEEPE
-537 NPEITI
+537 NPEITV
-543 DTSDISV
+543 DTSDITV
-550 EESSAIIIDKLRSMK
+550 EESSALILDKLRSLK
-565 LLGN
+565 LLG

>member
-1 MIDPHGNILVSFHLS
+1 MIEPHGKTLVSFHLS
-16 KGELEEYSELSN
+16 ADELSEYSELSN
-28 TISSL
+28 KTASL

-41 DLEMILNG
+41 DLEMIVNG

-54 LTFNNQKDYE
+54 STFNNQKDYE
-64 EILLNNKLL
+64 EILLNNKLS
-73 NGVIW
+73 NGLVW
-78 PIPIV
+78 PIPIA
-83 LDVPNDFLKALDK
+83 LDVPDQFLKSLDK
-96 NEHISL
+96 NEYISL

-112 LKVREFW
+112 LKVNEFW
-119 SPNKKDE
+119 APDKKEE
-126 ANSIFKT
+126 ANSVFKSN
-133 IDENHPGVG
+133 DPNHPGVD

-148 NSNYISGELIPIQSN
+148 NNNYISGELVPIQSN

-170 LRKSPQEVRDLF
+170 LRKSPQEVRDFF
-182 RSKRWQDVIAFQ
+182 RLNNWKDVIAFQ

-200 RAHFELTRLA
+200 RAHFELTKLA
-210 MEQHNAKLLIHPV
+210 MDEHNSKLLIHPV

-237 VKCYQHIIKHYPE
+237 VKCYQHIIKYYPE

-259 LAMRMAGPKEALWH
+259 LAMRMAGPKEAVWH

-279 YGCNYIIIGRDH
+279 YGCNRIIIGRDH
-291 AGPGVDAKGKPY
+291 AGPGINAEGKPY
-303 YQPYDAQELIS
+303 YQPYDAQELIA

-320 EIKMVPFQ
+320 EIKMVPFK
-328 EMVFAKNKRNYL
+328 EMVFAKNKKTFL
-340 PLDQIKEED
+340 PLDK
-349 QIETLSGTQFKE
+349 IEQDDPIEKLSGTQFKE
-361 LLKQGTEIPN
+361 FLQQRTEIPN
-371 WYSFPEVVHELR
+371 WYSFPEVIHELR
-383 RRYPKLHN
+383 KRFPKLHN

-404 GKSTLANALVYKL
+404 GKSTLANAIMYKL
-417 MEMEDRPITLLDGD
+417 METEDRPITLLDGD

-469 ICAPIAPYSNTRKTV
+469 ICAPIAPYSNTRKVV

-498 VSTPLSVCEERDVKG
+498 VATPLSVCEERDVKG
-513 LYKRARAGKILD
+513 LYKQARAGKILD

-531 PYEEPQ
+531 PYEEPE
-537 NPEITI
+537 NPEITV
-543 DTSDISV
+543 DTSDITV
-550 EESSAIIIDKLRSMK
+550 EESSALILDKLRSLK
-565 LLGN
+565 LLG

>member
-1 MIDPHGNILVSFHLS
+1 MIEPHGKTLVSFHLS
-16 KGELEEYSELSN
+16 ADELSEYSELSN
-28 TISSL
+28 KTSSL

-41 DLEMILNG
+41 DLEMISNG

-54 LTFNNQKDYE
+54 STFNNQKDYE
-64 EILLNNKLL
+64 EILLNNKLS
-73 NGVIW
+73 NGLVW

-83 LDVPNDFLKALDK
+83 LDVPDQFLKSLDK
-96 NEHISL
+96 NEYISL

-112 LKVREFW
+112 LKVNEFW
-119 SPNKKDE
+119 APDKKEE
-126 ANSIFKT
+126 ANSVFKSN
-133 IDENHPGVG
+133 DPNHPGVD

-148 NSNYISGELIPIQSN
+148 NNNYISGELVPIQSN

-170 LRKSPQEVRDLF
+170 LRKSPQEVRDFF
-182 RSKRWQDVIAFQ
+182 RLNNWKDVIAFQ

-200 RAHFELTRLA
+200 RAHFELTKLA
-210 MEQHNAKLLIHPV
+210 MDEHNSKLLIHPV

-237 VKCYQHIIKHYPE
+237 VKCYQHIIKYYPE

-273 AIIRKN
+273 AIIRQN
-279 YGCNYIIIGRDH
+279 YGCNRIIIGRDH
-291 AGPGVDAKGKPY
+291 AGPGVNAEGKPY
-303 YQPYDAQELIS
+303 YQPYDAQELIAR
-314 QYQEEL
+314 YQEEL
-320 EIKMVPFQ
+320 EIKMVPFK
-328 EMVFAKNKRNYL
+328 EMVFAKNKKTFL
-340 PLDQIKEED
+340 PLDK
-349 QIETLSGTQFKE
+349 IEQNDPIEKLSGTQFKE
-361 LLKQGTEIPN
+361 LLQQRTEIPS
-371 WYSFPEVVHELR
+371 WYSFPEVIHELR
-383 RRYPKLHN
+383 KRFPKLHN

-404 GKSTLANALVYKL
+404 GKSTLANAIMYKL
-417 MEMEDRPITLLDGD
+417 METEDRPITLLDGD

-469 ICAPIAPYSNTRKTV
+469 ICAPIAPYSNTRKVV

-498 VSTPLSVCEERDVKG
+498 VATPLSVCEERDVKG
-513 LYKRARAGKILD
+513 LYKQARAGKILD

-531 PYEEPQ
+531 PYEEPE
-537 NPEITI
+537 NPEITV
-543 DTSDISV
+543 DTSDITV
-550 EESSAIIIDKLRSMK
+550 EESSALILDKLRSLK
-565 LLGN
+565 LLG

>member
-1 MIDPHGNILVSFHLS
+1 MIKPHGKTLVSFHLS
-16 KGELEEYSELSN
+16 ADELSEYSELSN
-28 TISSL
+28 NISSL

-41 DLEMILNG
+41 DLEMISNG

-54 LTFNNQKDYE
+54 STFNNQKNYE
-64 EILLNNKLL
+64 EILLNNKLS
-73 NGVIW
+73 NGLVW

-83 LDVPNDFLKALDK
+83 LDVPDQFLKSLDK
-96 NEHISL
+96 NEYISL
-102 RNAEGFLLAI
+102 RNTEGFLLAI
-112 LKVREFW
+112 LKVKEFW
-119 SPNKKDE
+119 APNKKEE
-126 ANSIFKT
+126 ANLVFKSN
-133 IDENHPGVG
+133 DLNHPGVD

-148 NSNYISGELIPIQSN
+148 NNNYISGELVPIHEN

-170 LRKSPQEVRDLF
+170 LRKSPQEVRDFF
-182 RSKRWQDVIAFQ
+182 RLNNWKDVIAFQ

-200 RAHFELTRLA
+200 RAHYELTKLA
-210 MEQHNAKLLIHPV
+210 MDEHNSKLLIHPV
-223 IGISKPGDI
+223 IGMSKPGDI

-237 VKCYQHIIKHYPE
+237 VKCYQHIIKYYPE

-279 YGCNYIIIGRDH
+279 YGCNRIIIGRDH
-291 AGPGVDAKGKPY
+291 AGPGVNAEGKPY
-303 YQPYDAQELIS
+303 YQPYDAQELIA

-320 EIKMVPFQ
+320 EIKMVPFK
-328 EMVFAKNKRNYL
+328 EMVFAKNKKTYL
-340 PLDQIKEED
+340 PLDK
-349 QIETLSGTQFKE
+349 IEQDDPIEKLSGTQFKE
-361 LLKQGTEIPN
+361 LLQQRTEIPT
-371 WYSFPEVVHELR
+371 WYSFPEVIHELR
-383 RRYPKLHN
+383 KRFPKLHN

-404 GKSTLANALVYKL
+404 GKSTLANAIMYKL
-417 MEMEDRPITLLDGD
+417 METEDRPITLLDGD

-469 ICAPIAPYSNTRKTV
+469 ICAPIAPYSNTRKVV

-498 VSTPLSVCEERDVKG
+498 VATPLSVCEERDTKG
-513 LYKRARAGKILD
+513 LYKQARAGKILD

-531 PYEEPQ
+531 PYEEPE
-537 NPEITI
+537 NPEITV
-543 DTSDISV
+543 DTSDITV
-550 EESSAIIIDKLRSMK
+550 EESSALILDKLRSLK
-565 LLGN
+565 LLG

>member
-1 MIDPHGNILVSFHLS
+1 MINPHGNTLVTFHLS
-16 KGELEEYSELSN
+16 KGDLQEYSELSN

-33 TLSLKQQC
+33 TLTLKQQC
-41 DLEMILNG
+41 DLEMISNG

-64 EILLNNKLL
+64 EVLLNNKLL
-73 NGVIW
+73 NGAIW

-83 LDVPNDFLKALDK
+83 LDVPDNFLKALDK

-112 LKVREFW
+112 LKVKEFW

-126 ANSIFKT
+126 ANSVFKT
-133 IDENHPGVG
+133 IDQNHPGVD

-148 NSNYISGELIPIQSN
+148 NSNYISGELVPIQSN

-182 RSKRWQDVIAFQ
+182 RSNHWKDVIAFQ

-210 MEQHNAKLLIHPV
+210 MEQHNAKLLMHPV
-223 IGISKPGDI
+223 VGISKPGDI

-237 VKCYQHIIKHYPE
+237 VKCYQHIIKYYPE
-250 NSVELSLIN
+250 DSVELSLIN

-279 YGCNYIIIGRDH
+279 YGCNHIIIGRDH
-291 AGPGVDAKGKPY
+291 AGPGVDAEGKPY

-320 EIKMVPFQ
+320 EIKMIPFQ
-328 EMVFAKNKRNYL
+328 EMVFAKNKKTYL
-340 PLDQIKEED
+340 PLDEIKEDE
-349 QIETLSGTQFKE
+349 QIERLSGTQFKE
-361 LLKQGTEIPN
+361 LLKQRIEIPS
-371 WYSFPEVVHELR
+371 WYSFPEVIHELR

-404 GKSTLANALVYKL
+404 GKSTLANALMYKL

-469 ICAPIAPYSNTRKTV
+469 ICAPIAPYSNTRRIV
-484 RNMIDEVGSFVEIH
+484 RNMIDDVGSFIEIH

-513 LYKRARAGKILD
+513 LYKRARAGKILE

-543 DTSDISV
+543 DTSDITV
-550 EESSAIIIDKLRSMK
+550 EESSEIILDKLLSMR
-565 LLGN
+565 LLG

>member
-1 MIDPHGNILVSFHLS
+1 MIDPHGNTLVSFHLS
-16 KGELEEYSELSN
+16 KGELQEYSELSN

-41 DLEMILNG
+41 DLEMISNG

-54 LTFNNQKDYE
+54 ITFNNQKDYE

-73 NGVIW
+73 NGAIW

-83 LDVPNDFLKALDK
+83 LDVPDNFLKALDK

-112 LKVREFW
+112 LKVKEFW

-126 ANSIFKT
+126 ANSVFKT
-133 IDENHPGVG
+133 IDQNHPGVD

-148 NSNYISGELIPIQSN
+148 NSNYISGELVPIQSN

-170 LRKSPQEVRDLF
+170 LRKSPQAVRDLF
-182 RSKRWQDVIAFQ
+182 RSNHWKDVIAFQ

-210 MEQHNAKLLIHPV
+210 MEQHNAQLLIHPV

-237 VKCYQHIIKHYPE
+237 VKCYQHIMKYYPE
-250 NSVELSLIN
+250 DSVELSLIN

-279 YGCNYIIIGRDH
+279 YGCNHIIIGRDH
-291 AGPGVDAKGKPY
+291 AGPGVDAEGRPY
-303 YQPYDAQELIS
+303 YQPYDAQEFIS

-320 EIKMVPFQ
+320 EIKMIPFQ
-328 EMVFAKNKRNYL
+328 EMVFTKNKKTFL
-340 PLDQIKEED
+340 PLDEIKKDE
-349 QIETLSGTQFKE
+349 QIERLSGTQFKE
-361 LLKQGTEIPN
+361 LLKQRIEIPS
-371 WYSFPEVVHELR
+371 WYSFPEVIHELR

-404 GKSTLANALVYKL
+404 GKSTLANALMYKL

-431 IVRQHLSSELGF
+431 VVRQHLSSELGF

-469 ICAPIAPYSNTRKTV
+469 ICAPIAPYSNTRRIV
-484 RNMIDEVGSFVEIH
+484 RNMIDDVGSFVEIH

-550 EESSAIIIDKLRSMK
+550 EESSAIIVDKLRSMK

>member
-1 MIDPHGNILVSFHLS
+1 MIDPHGNKLVSFHLS
-16 KGELEEYSELSN
+16 KGELEEYAELSN

-119 SPNKKDE
+119 SPNRKDE
-126 ANSIFKT
+126 ANSVFKT
-133 IDENHPGVG
+133 IDENHPGVD

-340 PLDQIKEED
+340 PLDQIKDEE

-361 LLKQGTEIPN
+361 LLKQRTEIPN

-404 GKSTLANALVYKL
+404 GKSTLANALMYKL

-498 VSTPLSVCEERDVKG
+498 VATPLSVCEERDVKG

>member
-1 MIDPHGNILVSFHLS
+1 MIDPHGKALVSFHLS
-16 KGELEEYSELSN
+16 KGELDEYSELTN

-33 TLSLKQQC
+33 TLSTKQQC

-64 EILLNNKLL
+64 EILINNKLL
-73 NGVIW
+73 SGVIW

-83 LDVPNDFLKALDK
+83 LDVPDDFLKALDQ

-102 RNAEGFLLAI
+102 RNGEGFLLAI
-112 LKVREFW
+112 LRVREFW

-126 ANSIFKT
+126 ANSVFKT
-133 IDENHPGVG
+133 TDENHPGVD

-148 NSNYISGELIPIQSN
+148 NSNYISGELIPIEPN

-170 LRKSPQEVRDLF
+170 LRKSPQEVRELF
-182 RSKRWQDVIAFQ
+182 RSNNWKDVIAFQ

-210 MEQHNAKLLIHPV
+210 MEQHNSNLLIHPV

-237 VKCYQHIIKHYPE
+237 VKCYQHIIKYYPE
-250 NSVELSLIN
+250 DSVELSLIN

-279 YGCNYIIIGRDH
+279 YGCNRIIIGRDH
-291 AGPGVDAKGKPY
+291 AGPGSDREGKPY
-303 YQPYDAQELIS
+303 YQPYDAQEFIS
-314 QYQEEL
+314 QYQEDL
-320 EIKMVPFQ
+320 GIKMIPFQ
-328 EMVFAKNKRNYL
+328 EMVFAKNKKTYL
-340 PLDQIKEED
+340 PLGEIKEDE
-349 QIETLSGTQFKE
+349 QIEKLSGTQFKQ
-361 LLKQGTEIPN
+361 LLKQRKEIPS
-371 WYSFPEVVHELR
+371 WYSFPEIVHELR
-383 RRYPKLHN
+383 RRYPSLQN

-404 GKSTLANALVYKL
+404 GKSTLANSLMYKL

-469 ICAPIAPYSNTRKTV
+469 ICAPIAPYSNTRRTV
-484 RNMIDEVGSFVEIH
+484 RNMIDDVGSFVEIH

-513 LYKRARAGKILD
+513 LYKRARAGKILE

-543 DTSDISV
+543 DTSDISI
-550 EESSAIIIDKLRSMK
+550 EESSEIILDKLRSMK

>member
-1 MIDPHGNILVSFHLS
+1 MIDPHGNTLVSFHLS
-16 KGELEEYSELSN
+16 KGELQEYSELSN

-33 TLSLKQQC
+33 TLTLKQQC
-41 DLEMILNG
+41 DLEMISNG

-64 EILLNNKLL
+64 EVLLNNKLL
-73 NGVIW
+73 NGAIW
-78 PIPIV
+78 PIPII
-83 LDVPNDFLKALDK
+83 LDVPDNFLKALDK

-133 IDENHPGVG
+133 IDENHPGVD

-237 VKCYQHIIKHYPE
+237 VKCYQHIIKYYPE

-279 YGCNYIIIGRDH
+279 YGCNRIIIGRDH
-291 AGPGVDAKGKPY
+291 AGPGVNAEGKPY
-303 YQPYDAQELIS
+303 YQPYDAQELIA

-320 EIKMVPFQ
+320 EIKMVPFK
-328 EMVFAKNKRNYL
+328 EMVFAKNKKTYL
-340 PLDQIKEED
+340 PLDK
-349 QIETLSGTQFKE
+349 IEQDDPIEKLSGTQFKE
-361 LLKQGTEIPN
+361 LLQQRTEIPT
-371 WYSFPEVVHELR
+371 WYSFPEVIHELR
-383 RRYPKLHN
+383 KRFPKLHN

-404 GKSTLANALVYKL
+404 GKSTLANAIMYKL
-417 MEMEDRPITLLDGD
+417 METEDRPITLLDGD

-469 ICAPIAPYSNTRKTV
+469 ICAPIAPYSNTRKVV

-498 VSTPLSVCEERDVKG
+498 VATPLSVCEERDTKG
-513 LYKRARAGKILD
+513 LYKQARAGKILD

-531 PYEEPQ
+531 PYEEPE
-537 NPEITI
+537 NPEITV
-543 DTSDISV
+543 DTSDITV
-550 EESSAIIIDKLRSMK
+550 EESSALILDKLRSLK
-565 LLGN
+565 LLG

>member
-1 MIDPHGNILVSFHLS
+1 MIDPHGNTLVSFHLS
-16 KGELEEYSELSN
+16 KGELQEYSELSN

-41 DLEMILNG
+41 DLEMISNG

-73 NGVIW
+73 NGAIW

-83 LDVPNDFLKALDK
+83 LDVPDNFLKALDK

-112 LKVREFW
+112 LKVKEFW

-126 ANSIFKT
+126 ANSVFKT
-133 IDENHPGVG
+133 IDQNHPGVD

-148 NSNYISGELIPIQSN
+148 NSNYISGELVPIQSN

-170 LRKSPQEVRDLF
+170 LRKSPQAVRDLF
-182 RSKRWQDVIAFQ
+182 RSNHWKDVIAFQ

-210 MEQHNAKLLIHPV
+210 MEQHNAQLLIHPV

-237 VKCYQHIIKHYPE
+237 VKCYQHIMKYYPE
-250 NSVELSLIN
+250 DSVELSLIN

-279 YGCNYIIIGRDH
+279 YGCNHIIIGRDH
-291 AGPGVDAKGKPY
+291 AGPGVDAEGRPY
-303 YQPYDAQELIS
+303 YQPYDAQEFIS

-320 EIKMVPFQ
+320 EIKMIPFQ
-328 EMVFAKNKRNYL
+328 EMVFTKNKKTFL
-340 PLDQIKEED
+340 PLDEIKKDE
-349 QIETLSGTQFKE
+349 QIERLSGTQFKE
-361 LLKQGTEIPN
+361 LLKQRIEIPS
-371 WYSFPEVVHELR
+371 WYSFPEVIHELR

-404 GKSTLANALVYKL
+404 GKSTLANALMYKL

-431 IVRQHLSSELGF
+431 VVRQHLSSELGF

-469 ICAPIAPYSNTRKTV
+469 ICAPIAPYSNTRRIV
-484 RNMIDEVGSFVEIH
+484 RNMIDDVGSFVEIH

-513 LYKRARAGKILD
+513 LYKRARAGKILE

-537 NPEITI
+537 NPEIII
-543 DTSDISV
+543 DTTEISV
-550 EESSAIIIDKLRSMK
+550 EESSAIILDKLLSMK
-565 LLGN
+565 LLG

>member
-1 MIDPHGNILVSFHLS
+1 MIEPHGKTLVSFHLS
-16 KGELEEYSELSN
+16 ADELSEYSELSN
-28 TISSL
+28 KTASL

-41 DLEMILNG
+41 DLEMIANG

-54 LTFNNQKDYE
+54 STFNNQKDYE
-64 EILLNNKLL
+64 EILLNNKLS
-73 NGVIW
+73 NGLVW

-83 LDVPNDFLKALDK
+83 LDVPDQFLKSLDK
-96 NEHISL
+96 NEYISL

-112 LKVREFW
+112 LKVNEFW
-119 SPNKKDE
+119 APDKKEE
-126 ANSIFKT
+126 ANSVFKSN
-133 IDENHPGVG
+133 DPNHPGVD

-148 NSNYISGELIPIQSN
+148 NNNYISGELVPIQEN

-170 LRKSPQEVRDLF
+170 LRKSPQEVRDFF
-182 RSKRWQDVIAFQ
+182 RLNNWKDVIAFQ

-200 RAHFELTRLA
+200 RAHYELTKLA
-210 MEQHNAKLLIHPV
+210 MDEHNSKLLIHPV
-223 IGISKPGDI
+223 IGMSKPGDI

-237 VKCYQHIIKHYPE
+237 VKCYQHIIKYYPE

-259 LAMRMAGPKEALWH
+259 LAMRMAGPKEAVWH

-279 YGCNYIIIGRDH
+279 YGCNRIIIGRDH
-291 AGPGVDAKGKPY
+291 AGPGVNAEGKPY
-303 YQPYDAQELIS
+303 YQPYDAQELIA

-320 EIKMVPFQ
+320 EIKMVPFK
-328 EMVFAKNKRNYL
+328 EMVFAKNKKTYL
-340 PLDQIKEED
+340 PLDK
-349 QIETLSGTQFKE
+349 IEQDDPIEKLSGTQFKE
-361 LLKQGTEIPN
+361 LLQQRTEIPT
-371 WYSFPEVVHELR
+371 WYSFPEVIHELR
-383 RRYPKLHN
+383 KRFPKLHN

-404 GKSTLANALVYKL
+404 GKSTLANAIMYKL
-417 MEMEDRPITLLDGD
+417 METEDRPITLLDGD

-469 ICAPIAPYSNTRKTV
+469 ICAPIAPYSNTRKVV

-498 VSTPLSVCEERDVKG
+498 VATPLSVCEERDTKG
-513 LYKRARAGKILD
+513 LYKQARAGKILD

-531 PYEEPQ
+531 PYEEPE
-537 NPEITI
+537 NPEITV
-543 DTSDISV
+543 DTSDITV
-550 EESSAIIIDKLRSMK
+550 EESSALILDKLRSLK
-565 LLGN
+565 LLG

>member
-1 MIDPHGNILVSFHLS
+1 MIDPHGNTLVSFHLS
-16 KGELEEYSELSN
+16 KGEFQEYSELSN
-28 TISSL
+28 QISSL

-41 DLEMILNG
+41 DLEMISNG

-54 LTFNNQKDYE
+54 LTFNSQKDYE

-73 NGVIW
+73 NGAIW

-83 LDVPNDFLKALDK
+83 LDVPDNFLKALDK

-112 LKVREFW
+112 LKVKEFW
-119 SPNKKDE
+119 SPNKKEE
-126 ANSIFKT
+126 ANSVFKT
-133 IDENHPGVG
+133 IDQNHPGVD

-148 NSNYISGELIPIQSN
+148 NSNYISGELVPIQAN

-170 LRKSPQEVRDLF
+170 LRKSPQAVQDLF
-182 RSKRWQDVIAFQ
+182 RSNHWKDVIAFQ

-237 VKCYQHIIKHYPE
+237 VKCYQHIMNYYPE
-250 NSVELSLIN
+250 DSVELSLIN

-279 YGCNYIIIGRDH
+279 YGCNHIIIGRDH
-291 AGPGVDAKGKPY
+291 AGPGVDAEGRPY
-303 YQPYDAQELIS
+303 YQPYDAQEFIS

-320 EIKMVPFQ
+320 EIKMIPFQ
-328 EMVFAKNKRNYL
+328 EMVYTKNKKTFL
-340 PLDQIKEED
+340 PLDEIKKDEQTER
-349 QIETLSGTQFKE
+349 LSGTQFKE
-361 LLKQGTEIPN
+361 LLEQRTEIPS
-371 WYSFPEVVHELR
+371 WYSFPEIIHELR

-404 GKSTLANALVYKL
+404 GKSTLANALMYKL

-431 IVRQHLSSELGF
+431 VVRQHLSSELGF

-469 ICAPIAPYSNTRKTV
+469 ICAPIAPYSNTRRIV
-484 RNMIDEVGSFVEIH
+484 RNMIDDVGSFVEIH

-513 LYKRARAGKILD
+513 LYKRARAGKILE

-537 NPEITI
+537 NPEIII
-543 DTSDISV
+543 DTYRNYQL
-550 EESSAIIIDKLRSMK
+550 KHLRQ
-565 LLGN
+565 LF

>member
-1 MIDPHGNILVSFHLS
+1 MTDPHGNTLVSFHLS
-16 KGELEEYSELSN
+16 KGELQEYSELSN
-28 TISSL
+28 KISSL

-41 DLEMILNG
+41 DLEMIVNG

-73 NGVIW
+73 NGAIW

-83 LDVPNDFLKALDK
+83 LDVPDNVLKTLDK

-112 LKVREFW
+112 LKVKEFW

-126 ANSIFKT
+126 ANSVFKT
-133 IDENHPGVG
+133 IDQNHPGVD

-148 NSNYISGELIPIQSN
+148 NNNYISGQLIPIQSN

-182 RSKRWQDVIAFQ
+182 RSNHWKDVIAFQ

-237 VKCYQHIIKHYPE
+237 VKCYQHIIKYYPE

-279 YGCNYIIIGRDH
+279 YGCNHIIIGRDH
-291 AGPGVDAKGKPY
+291 AGPGVDAEGKPY
-303 YQPYDAQELIS
+303 YQPYDAQELIN

-328 EMVFAKNKRNYL
+328 EMVFAKNKKTFL
-340 PLDQIKEED
+340 PLNEIKEDE
-349 QIETLSGTQFKE
+349 QIERLSGTQFKE
-361 LLKQGTEIPN
+361 LLEQRTEIPN
-371 WYSFPEVVHELR
+371 WYSFPEIIHELR

-404 GKSTLANALVYKL
+404 GKSTLANALMYKL

-469 ICAPIAPYSNTRKTV
+469 ICAPIAPYSNTRKIV

-498 VSTPLSVCEERDVKG
+498 VATPLSVCEERDVKG
-513 LYKRARAGKILD
+513 LYKRARAGKILE

-531 PYEEPQ
+531 PYEEPV

-543 DTSDISV
+543 DTSDITV
-550 EESSAIIIDKLRSMK
+550 EESSVIILDKLRSMK
-565 LLGN
+565 LLG

>member
-1 MIDPHGNILVSFHLS
+1 MIEPHGKTLVSFHLS
-16 KGELEEYSELSN
+16 ADELSEYSELSN
-28 TISSL
+28 NISSL

-41 DLEMILNG
+41 DLEMISNG

-54 LTFNNQKDYE
+54 STFNNQKDYE
-64 EILLNNKLL
+64 EILLNNKLS
-73 NGVIW
+73 NGLVW

-83 LDVPNDFLKALDK
+83 LDVPDQFLKSLDK
-96 NEHISL
+96 NEYISL
-102 RNAEGFLLAI
+102 RNTEGFLLAI
-112 LKVREFW
+112 LKVKEFW
-119 SPNKKDE
+119 APNKKEE
-126 ANSIFKT
+126 ANLVFKSN
-133 IDENHPGVG
+133 DPNHPGVD

-148 NSNYISGELIPIQSN
+148 NNNYISGELIPIQEN

-170 LRKSPQEVRDLF
+170 LRKSPQEVRDFF
-182 RSKRWQDVIAFQ
+182 RLNNWKDVIAFQ

-200 RAHFELTRLA
+200 RAHFELTKLA
-210 MEQHNAKLLIHPV
+210 MDEHNSKLLIHPV
-223 IGISKPGDI
+223 VGISKPGDI

-237 VKCYQHIIKHYPE
+237 VKCYQHIIKYYPE

-279 YGCNYIIIGRDH
+279 YGCNRIIIGRDH
-291 AGPGVDAKGKPY
+291 AGPGVNAEGKPY
-303 YQPYDAQELIS
+303 YQPYDAQELIA

-320 EIKMVPFQ
+320 EIKMVPFK
-328 EMVFAKNKRNYL
+328 EMVFAKNKKTFL
-340 PLDQIKEED
+340 PLDK
-349 QIETLSGTQFKE
+349 IEQDDPIEKLSGTQFKE
-361 LLKQGTEIPN
+361 FLQQRTEIPN
-371 WYSFPEVVHELR
+371 WYSFPEVIHELR
-383 RRYPKLHN
+383 KRFPKLHN

-404 GKSTLANALVYKL
+404 GKSTLANAIMYKL
-417 MEMEDRPITLLDGD
+417 METEDRPITLLDGD

-469 ICAPIAPYSNTRKTV
+469 ICAPIAPYSNTRKVV

-498 VSTPLSVCEERDVKG
+498 VATPLSVCEERDVKG
-513 LYKRARAGKILD
+513 LYKQARAGKILD

-531 PYEEPQ
+531 PYEEPE
-537 NPEITI
+537 NPEITV
-543 DTSDISV
+543 DTSDITV
-550 EESSAIIIDKLRSMK
+550 EESSALILDKLRSLK
-565 LLGN
+565 LLG

>member
-1 MIDPHGNILVSFHLS
+1 MIKPHGETLVSFHLS
-16 KGELEEYSELSN
+16 ADELSEYSELSN
-28 TISSL
+28 NISSL

-41 DLEMILNG
+41 DLEMISNG

-54 LTFNNQKDYE
+54 STFNNQKNYE
-64 EILLNNKLL
+64 EILLNNKLS
-73 NGVIW
+73 NGLVW

-83 LDVPNDFLKALDK
+83 LDVPDQFLKSLDK
-96 NEHISL
+96 NEYISL
-102 RNAEGFLLAI
+102 RNTEGFLLAI
-112 LKVREFW
+112 LKVKEFW
-119 SPNKKDE
+119 APNKKEE
-126 ANSIFKT
+126 ANLVFKSN
-133 IDENHPGVG
+133 DPNHPGVD

-148 NSNYISGELIPIQSN
+148 NNNYISGELVPIQEN

-170 LRKSPQEVRDLF
+170 LRKSPQEVRDFF
-182 RSKRWQDVIAFQ
+182 RLNNWKDVIAFQ

-200 RAHFELTRLA
+200 RAHYELTKLA
-210 MEQHNAKLLIHPV
+210 MDEHNSKLLIHPV
-223 IGISKPGDI
+223 IGMSKPGDV

-237 VKCYQHIIKHYPE
+237 VKCYQHIIKYYPE

-279 YGCNYIIIGRDH
+279 YGCNRIIIGRDH
-291 AGPGVDAKGKPY
+291 AGPGVNAEGKPY
-303 YQPYDAQELIS
+303 YQPYDAQELIA

-320 EIKMVPFQ
+320 EIKMVPFK
-328 EMVFAKNKRNYL
+328 EMVFAKNKKTYL
-340 PLDQIKEED
+340 PLDK
-349 QIETLSGTQFKE
+349 IEQDDPIEKLSGTQFKE
-361 LLKQGTEIPN
+361 LLQQRTEIPT
-371 WYSFPEVVHELR
+371 WYSFPEVIHELR
-383 RRYPKLHN
+383 KRFPKLHN

-404 GKSTLANALVYKL
+404 GKSTLANAIMYKL
-417 MEMEDRPITLLDGD
+417 METEDRPITLLDGD

-469 ICAPIAPYSNTRKTV
+469 ICAPIAPYSNTRKVV

-498 VSTPLSVCEERDVKG
+498 VATPLSVCEERDTKG
-513 LYKRARAGKILD
+513 LYKQARAGKILD

-531 PYEEPQ
+531 PYEEPE
-537 NPEITI
+537 NPEITV
-543 DTSDISV
+543 DTSDITV
-550 EESSAIIIDKLRSMK
+550 EESSALILDKLRSLK
-565 LLGN
+565 LLG